1 MRKRLLLSR
10 LAAVLAAAAVFVSGC
25 YHYMPPQSQ
34 MDRSVT
40 ESSRQIS
47 RADRAGYTVAMV
59 EKALRLYD
67 AKGREA
73 TVEYYN
79 SPESA
84 DGEWYVFIFDE
95 NDQLLAH
102 ANPDLLGQDLKGD
115 LGVDVTG
122 YRFGDL
128 MLSATE
134 AGLWVDYLFQ
144 NLATGNQEYKHS
156 WVVRH
161 DGLLFGSGW
170 YQVMPSLATAVTKAQ
185 PAEYTVAVVDRA
197 VRYYKAHGREETVAY
212 YNSPESVDGE
222 WYVFIVDENDLMIA
236 HADPGR
242 LGQDL
247 KGDLGVDV
255 NGYRFGDQILSTTEE
270 GLWTEYV
277 HISPITDQA
286 QAKHTWVVRYDG
298 LIFGSGWYE

>member
-10 LAAVLAAAAVFVSGC
+10 LAAVLAAAAVIVSGC

-40 ESSRQIS
+40 ESSRQVS

-59 EKALRLYD
+59 ERALQRYGD
-67 AKGREA
+67 EGREA
-73 TVEYYN
+73 
-79 SPESA
+79 
-84 DGEWYVFIFDE
+84 
-95 NDQLLAH
+95 
-102 ANPDLLGQDLKGD
+102 
-115 LGVDVTG
+115 
-122 YRFGDL
+122 
-128 MLSATE
+128 
-134 AGLWVDYLFQ
+134 
-144 NLATGNQEYKHS
+144 
-156 WVVRH
+156 
-161 DGLLFGSGW
+161 
-170 YQVMPSLATAVTKAQ
+170 
-185 PAEYTVAVVDRA
+185 
-197 VRYYKAHGREETVAY
+197 TVAY